1 MVEEWTPY
9 HPRSSS
15 HLTPNPFRFP
25 FITGNL
31 LSYQVIVRGFD
42 AYNISKLLT
51 NMTVD
56 ASTPSLMLANLTSG
70 VTYSVSVAA
79 ATKIGTGAFSQPAIL
94 RLDPNT
100 RKLDQGFTRYPI
112 NHNLADDIITQT
124 WFIVLLGSII
134 AVIVFLFGAMVLFR
148 RIQYIKQSSL
158 SNIHGKCICI
168 TVSVIRAFPH
178 LILFRPPSLPFIL
191 LFLLKEKIGWRETR
205 IAE

>member
-1 MVEEWTPY
+1 MVWLCSL
-9 HPRSSS
+9 HVQILFHS
-15 HLTPNPFRFP
+15 
-25 FITGNL
+25 GNL

-42 AYNISKLLT
+42 AYNISKMLT
-51 NMTVD
+51 NITVD
-56 ASTPSLMLANLTSG
+56 SATPNLMLANLTSG

-79 ATKIGTGAFSQPAIL
+79 TTAIGAGAFSTPAIL

-158 SNIHGKCICI
+158 NNIHG
-168 TVSVIRAFPH
+168 
-178 LILFRPPSLPFIL
+178 
-191 LFLLKEKIGWRETR
+191 E
-205 IAE
+205 

>member
-1 MVEEWTPY
+1 MYILYQCRQTI
-9 HPRSSS
+9 SN
-15 HLTPNPFRFP
+15 HLM
-25 FITGNL
+25 FIHVMYPSIHYSKGNL

-42 AYNISKLLT
+42 AYNVSKILT

-56 ASTPSLMLANLTSG
+56 SSTPSLMLANLTSG

-79 ATKIGTGAFSQPAIL
+79 TTKIGAGTFSTPAIL

-112 NHNLADDIITQT
+112 NHNLADDIITQP

-158 SNIHGKCICI
+158 SNIHGKYNIYSYYI
-168 TVSVIRAFPH
+168 
-178 LILFRPPSLPFIL
+178 
-191 LFLLKEKIGWRETR
+191 IG
-205 IAE
+205 

>member
-1 MVEEWTPY
+1 MLTNITVD
-9 HPRSSS
+9 SA
-15 HLTPNPFRFP
+15 TPN
-25 FITGNL
+25 
-31 LSYQVIVRGFD
+31 
-42 AYNISKLLT
+42 
-51 NMTVD
+51 
-56 ASTPSLMLANLTSG
+56 LMLANLTSG

-79 ATKIGTGAFSQPAIL
+79 TTAIGAGAFSTPAIL

-158 SNIHGKCICI
+158 NNIHG
-168 TVSVIRAFPH
+168 
-178 LILFRPPSLPFIL
+178 
-191 LFLLKEKIGWRETR
+191 E
-205 IAE
+205 